1 MVLDP
6 ELQQQLLTVFKSE
19 LKEHIRV
26 ITDGLLGLEK
36 TGISSNNQ
44 LEVDEIFRAAHS
56 LKGAARSVGLD
67 KIVDLAHYL
76 ESILSLLNKG
86 QMQISPVLVSKIMST
101 LDCIQDLVDDKD
113 KGRYFEL
120 LTDLEKIY
128 TSKGQ
133 IDLDPP
139 TATKETVV
147 ENNNALTQASFNGQ
161 RVDEHYVVSPE
172 QVNQLTVLA
181 EDVLATKLEFIQY
194 TQDMLHLFKQ
204 ADRLSS
210 ELVKQV
216 NFLPTGFDN
225 EIKEA
230 LLAQGNQLSLFSEQT
245 LSLYND
251 MRQTNSRFNLI
262 SQAVQ
267 NNAHAMRLL
276 SFSILLNPLNRIIR
290 DLAARQN
297 KQVSLIIHGGDIEI
311 DRNLFQTIFDP
322 LVHIVT
328 NAVAHG
334 IETPEERQL
343 FKKSLQ
349 AQIVIQVKKQGDMLL
364 ISVCDDG
371 AGLDLINIK
380 KKALELKLIDQGDVQ
395 NLTDDEVIALIFN
408 PGFSSAE
415 IISEISGRGVGL
427 DVVRTNLRKINASI
441 QVESIQGQGCTFT
454 MLLPVSLSNEHGV
467 LFKVADKHF
476 AIQNI
481 AIDSVMNCSFDDVL
495 LLSGQQNIVVG
506 NEPVP
511 LYYLAQFLRMSYS
524 ASQDNDE
531 LAVVLLSEG
540 DRKIALIVD
549 EIVGERE
556 FIVKPFCYPLV
567 NVENT
572 IGAALMGNGELVIV
586 LNSIGLIASSTKMQ
600 VTTPMVKEEDEIVAA
615 KILFADDSGS
625 TRTLVK
631 NILQNAGFQ
640 VSVAVN
646 GVNAW
651 EVLQNESFDL
661 VITDVEMPLMNGFE
675 LVEKIKNHTEM
686 RKIPVIIV
694 TSLDSDKD
702 KRRGIQV
709 GADAYVTKGSFKSDL
724 LLNIIEQL
732 L

>member
-26 ITDGLLGLEK
+26 MTDGLLALEK
-36 TGISSNNQ
+36 TGISSDNQ
-44 LEVDEIFRAAHS
+44 PEVDEIFRAAHS

-86 QMQISPVLVSKIMST
+86 QMQISSVLVSKIMST
-101 LDCIQDLVDDKD
+101 LDCIQDLAEEKD
-113 KGRYFEL
+113 QGRYFEL
-120 LTDLEKIY
+120 LTELEKIHAN
-128 TSKGQ
+128 KGV
-133 IDLDPP
+133 IDLDSPLSN
-139 TATKETVV
+139 KVSVV
-147 ENNNALTQASFNGQ
+147 ENNNALSQDSGSGQ
-161 RVDEHYVVSPE
+161 RVEEHYVVSPE

-204 ADRLSS
+204 VDSLSS
-210 ELVKQV
+210 ELTKQV
-216 NFLPTGFDN
+216 NLLPTGFDN
-225 EIKEA
+225 EITGE
-230 LLAQGNQLSLFSEQT
+230 LQLQGNQLSLLSEQT
-245 LSLYND
+245 LSLYNN

-334 IETPEERQL
+334 IETPKERQL

-349 AQIVIQVKKQGDMLL
+349 AQIVIQVRKQGDMLL

-380 KKALELKLIDQGDVQ
+380 EKALELKLIDQGDAQ
-395 NLTDDEVIALIFN
+395 NLSDDEVIELIFK

-467 LFKVADKHF
+467 LFKVSNKHF
-476 AIQNI
+476 VIQNI

-511 LYYLAQFLRMSYS
+511 LYYLAQFLLLSPK
-524 ASQDNDE
+524 APQDNEE
-531 LAVVLLSEG
+531 LSVILLSDG
-540 DRKIALIVD
+540 DRKVAFIVD
-549 EIVGERE
+549 EIEGERE

-567 NVENT
+567 NVENS

-586 LNSIGLIASSTKMQ
+586 LNSIGLIASTTTMQ
-600 VTTPMVKEEDEIVAA
+600 VAIPMVKEGHETAAA
-615 KILFADDSGS
+615 KILFADDSGT

-646 GVNAW
+646 GLNAW
-651 EVLQNESFDL
+651 EILQNESFDL
-661 VITDVEMPLMNGFE
+661 VITDVEMPLMSGFE
-675 LVEKIKNHTEM
+675 LVEKIKNHTNM
-686 RKIPVIIV
+686 QKIPVIIV
-694 TSLDSDKD
+694 TSLDSDED

-709 GADAYVTKGSFKSDL
+709 GADAYVSKGSFKSDL